1 MTRRTL
7 VLDRAASVLDRAL
20 DHLRTECGDGN
31 RVDQRQM
38 DAHQLALFDVALS
51 AAEITAAKALI
62 ECADALDAAAIE
74 QGLASLYAAEAVAN
88 LRSRISLRPREFG
101 FDRPDHPAL
110 DPLAVVM
117 DDDPLSS
124 EFIVRLGETL
134 VNPGGSTGADRLD
147 DRLDDGLD
155 EEKRLMRRTFRQF
168 AEARVL
174 PLAESIHRQD
184 LTVPDEIV
192 DGLRELGC
200 FGLSVPQAYGGL
212 KPDDHE
218 DSLGMVVATE
228 ELSRASL
235 GAAGSLI
242 TRPEIMARALLAGGT
257 EAQKSLWL
265 PRLARGE
272 PLCAISVTEPGTG
285 SDVASVSLRATRAE
299 GGWRLDGAKT
309 WCTLAGKAGVI
320 LVLARTDADAKP
332 PHRGLSLFMV
342 EKPSTDAHEFE
353 YRSPGGGTIS
363 GRAIPTLGYRGM
375 HSFEIFY
382 DDFFVPGENLLGET
396 AGEGRGF
403 YHTMTGFAGG
413 RLQTAARACGLMQ
426 AAYDAAVRY
435 ARDRRVFERRVA
447 DYPLTLWKLTRM
459 AALIAAS
466 RHFSYRV
473 ASLMDAGEGQME
485 ASLVK
490 LFACRAAEWV
500 TREAVQ
506 IHGGLGYAEES
517 AVSRYFVD
525 ARVLSIFEG
534 AEETL
539 ALRVV
544 ARELLQ
550 RGRLD

>member
-1 MTRRTL
+1 MTTPTQILERVEAL
-7 VLDRAASVLDRAL
+7 LDKAL
-20 DHLRTECGDGN
+20 DHLRGECLDGD
-31 RVDQRQM
+31 RLDPRRM
-38 DAHQLALFDVALS
+38 DARQIPLFDLS
-51 AAEITAAKALI
+51 LCAAEIAAAKALSRV
-62 ECADALDAAAIE
+62 ADAAEAGAIE
-74 QGLASLYAAEAVAN
+74 QGLASFYAAEAAAN
-88 LRSRISLRPREFG
+88 FHQRLSLRPVEFG
-101 FDRPDHPAL
+101 FAHAKELSIPQAQ
-110 DPLAVVM
+110 A
-117 DDDPLSS
+117 LSS
-124 EFIVRLGETL
+124 DAIVQLGEAL
-134 VNPGGSTGADRLD
+134 LDLDGSTGADRLD
-147 DRLDDGLD
+147 
-155 EEKRLMRRTFRQF
+155 EEKRLMRSTFRRF
-168 AEARVL
+168 AEEKVR
-174 PLAESIHRQD
+174 PLAAAIHRQN
-184 LTVPDEIV
+184 LTVPDAIV

-200 FGLSVPQAYGGL
+200 FGLSVPAAYGGL

-285 SDVASVSLRATRAE
+285 SDVASVALRAKRTE
-299 GGWRLDGAKT
+299 GGWLLNGAKT
-309 WCTLAGKAGVI
+309 WCTLAGKAGVM
-320 LVLARTDADAKP
+320 LVLARTDPDASP
-332 PHRGLSLFMV
+332 AHRGLSLFMV
-342 EKPSTDAHEFE
+342 EKPSTDEQSFE
-353 YRSPGGGTIS
+353 HHSPGGGVVS

-382 DDFFVPGENLLGET
+382 DDFFVPAENLLGEA

-403 YHTMTGFAGG
+403 YHTMIGFAGG

-426 AAYDAAVRY
+426 AAYESAVRY
-435 ARDRRVFERRVA
+435 AQERHVFGRRVA
-447 DYPLTLWKLTRM
+447 DYPLTLSKLVRM

-466 RHFSYRV
+466 RHFSYAV
-473 ASLMDAGEGQME
+473 ARLMDAGQGQME

-500 TREAVQ
+500 TREALQ
-506 IHGGLGYAEES
+506 IHGGLGYAEETD
-517 AVSRYFVD
+517 VSRYFVD

-544 ARELLQ
+544 ARELLL
-550 RGRLD
+550 RTHSH

>member
-1 MTRRTL
+1 MPPRTQALDAAASALNHALSHLATECSDGDRLDQARMDARQL
-7 VLDRAASVLDRAL
+7 VL
-20 DHLRTECGDGN
+20 
-31 RVDQRQM
+31 
-38 DAHQLALFDVALS
+38 FDIALS
-51 AAEITAAKALI
+51 AAEIAAARALS
-62 ECADALDAAAIE
+62 ELADTLDATALE
-74 QGLASLYAAEAVAN
+74 HGLASFFAAEAGAN
-88 LRSRISLRPREFG
+88 LEARMRLRPAELG
-101 FDRPDHPAL
+101 FTELETKPGERDAL
-110 DPLAVVM
+110 A
-117 DDDPLSS
+117 SRFTA
-124 EFIVRLGETL
+124 ELGRAL
-134 VNPGGSTGADRLD
+134 LDLDGSTGGDH
-147 DRLDDGLD
+147 LD
-155 EEKRLMRRTFRQF
+155 EEKRLMRATFRQF
-168 AEARVL
+168 AETQVR
-174 PLAESIHRQD
+174 PLAQAVHRRD
-184 LTVPDEIV
+184 LTVPDAIV
-192 DGLRELGC
+192 QGLRDLGC
-200 FGLSVPQAYGGL
+200 FGLSVPQSYGGL

-257 EAQKSLWL
+257 DAQKSLWL

-272 PLCAISVTEPGTG
+272 PLCAISVTEPNTG
-285 SDVASVSLRATRAE
+285 SDVAAVALRATRAE
-299 GGWRLDGAKT
+299 GGWRLNGAKT

-320 LVLARTDADAKP
+320 LVLARTDPQARP

-342 EKPSTDAHEFE
+342 EKPSTDGHEFE
-353 YRSPGGGTIS
+353 HRSPGGGSIS

-375 HSFEIFY
+375 HSFEVFY
-382 DDFFVPGENLLGET
+382 DDFFVPAENLLGET
-396 AGEGRGF
+396 GGEGRGF

-426 AAYDAAVRY
+426 AAFEAALRH
-435 ARDRRVFERRVA
+435 AKTRRVFDHRVA
-447 DYPLTLWKLTRM
+447 DYPLTLFKLCRM

-466 RHFSYRV
+466 RQFAYRV
-473 ASLMDAGEGQME
+473 AALMDAGAGQME

-500 TREAVQ
+500 TREALQ

-517 AVSRYFVD
+517 DVSRYFVD

-550 RGRLD
+550 RRGL